1 MQRESGLFS
10 PGGESEGVGGYSN
23 PPGSWQ
29 RKSPFTDR
37 LGSRSAE
44 KDKGLSVRSAQVQGQ
59 LTLGAVDSSRVREG
73 SDLLSKAIKEDAG
86 KHLATDDMEKAFRQP
101 HASTKCSFE
110 QPGWPQTLKV
120 VTSRRDSAKAQGIT
134 ALPDVIREKY
144 NVSLTAGSGDML
156 SGASSQNQSS
166 EQQPVVC
173 LTGLFPRIRRAWAT
187 VDNAV
192 FIWRFDSETDPNVVQ
207 YEGQEQAISAVALA
221 PVKPGVFWEA
231 IQNVLVICTSVEVT
245 LVGIVMQ
252 SKGSGRSGSSSSES
266 HESLNLQP
274 LPLYSVATDTVMMS
288 SVCSTSTGRI
298 FMGGE
303 DGHVY
308 ELMYSVGDNWRNKRC
323 SLVCHTNKLLN
334 IIIPSFLRG
343 SPCPIEQL
351 IIDEERGIMYARTR
365 TSGIQVLDLGAD
377 IKANPRKVAEITD
390 IIDAA
395 RKGGP
400 SGLGRQLFARESGS
414 TGSRTSTTKPT
425 DLVHIAVLEKS
436 VSENL
441 HLVGIMGDGRRL
453 FLSTFSYGYGL
464 GRAMPRPSE
473 IRVKYVMRA
482 PDRPP
487 FSSHKGV
494 FGVGSPHRTH
504 SESLL
509 VEYAFCKEGLYLF
522 SCEADDHAHT
532 QLMLASRDFTLGAH
546 SESAHD
552 IVELVTMELIR
563 GHICAIAEM
572 EPPEILK
579 QTVQVKGDLYGNLSE
594 VLHSA
599 MLPPKRFSLVSTS
612 GTLVVEKMRPVDLLQ
627 NLVESGNR
635 DHIRNFFQN
644 YGLTESA
651 CMCLIFA
658 ASVVRSNSSDA
669 DFWVDELKTA
679 FGLEADEAEAVMK
692 VIGKSSFVIEEARK
706 VFSDQDFT
714 GRPVQED
721 DTMGDISTTVSS
733 NFDMGGPRE
742 PKIKFSARHDGFAL
756 LAARLLRPVWDIGI
770 FRIDSRNNKLEYG
783 LAMNVK
789 SMRLLEERISALVEY
804 MLKFTHHQ
812 EYVLSEDSKGYIS
825 ENGRRTRQK
834 VEVAMAKE
842 QSSITSLCSLLQR
855 CYETL
860 RMLRML
866 HEKTNGSFSLLVN
879 RLEGPPRDFFSLPST
894 VRVGRKGSLHELVV
908 MDQGDNLMRSLVS
921 ALMSYKM
928 DVSSGAIH
936 LKEIS
941 SELESTCPT
950 LFQSEDRI
958 FYDARMTLRSAR
970 KANGAERNELIQ
982 SALKMLMQVPLVVN
996 IYAVFSELIDLK
1008 AYEGAV
1014 DLVIKAA
1021 AMRDPHNIALQQDD
1035 TRSEEYQRI
1044 REECYGLVVEVLS
1057 QLKTSSMTEVAL
1069 TSSPLSPSKA
1079 ETESHQALKTYKK
1092 ILSHCLSSQDIV
1104 FHKYLYT
1111 QLMSMGPEAQNDLIQ
1126 QNPAYLEEFLR
1137 EQAGLSTGPAP
1148 IHTTVKKLSAQ
1159 LPKAVN
1165 ALEVLGRL
1173 YVHRHM
1179 FSHAAYLQLLLG
1191 ERLNVSEDDPSFVS
1205 LEKRQQHLLDALRLA
1220 KSRSQNQGL
1229 QSPDTEGF
1237 SNSLLD
1243 VLQCKVEIIAF
1254 QIRLVDAIQS
1264 KASKCASELFQV
1276 AGEYNIQNQHIE
1288 RLTELV
1294 NKGVHENISMLIQ
1307 TELGNMVTPE
1317 GQERLTILLTTYAGF
1332 AAKTLNLLSSFFSL
1346 EDLYNDFARPE
1357 SMWTLCLEMLHL
1369 AQFSDVQMIKD
1380 HWDMCLF
1387 AAITESVDGQSLS
1400 AACGTVRDLGKIF
1413 YPNDV
1418 SFPMQHLVQRLE
1430 EVAAGVWPADHHA
1443 VPASSDIH
1451 TLIPNT
1457 LLEVCG
1463 ASERLRYVY
1472 DTLIERHTTT
1482 DVMRLQYLKSLTVVL
1497 EYAKMEILKSKSDFR
1512 ASPGILSTRPLR
1524 EAGLLV
1530 ELCDKY
1536 SLRAQ
1541 SLNIDGDL
1549 DLKELVSRFEA
1560 VKNLEF

>member
-1 MQRESGLFS
+1 MHS
-10 PGGESEGVGGYSN
+10 PLWKTGFG
-23 PPGSWQ
+23 
-29 RKSPFTDR
+29 R
-37 LGSRSAE
+37 LGSAE
-44 KDKGLSVRSAQVQGQ
+44 KERTRYGGGFVASGGIQSLRSI
-59 LTLGAVDSSRVREG
+59 DSSRVREG
-73 SDLLSKAIKEDAG
+73 SDLLSKVIKEDAN
-86 KHLATDDMEKAFRQP
+86 KHLVMDDLEKAFKAP
-101 HASTKCSFE
+101 HSATKCSFQ
-110 QPGWPQTLKV
+110 QPGWPQTLRIINSKS
-120 VTSRRDSAKAQGIT
+120 TSQVGIT

-144 NVSLTAGSGDML
+144 NVSLAAGSGEM
-156 SGASSQNQSS
+156 SGASNSGSNS
-166 EQQPVVC
+166 EQNPVVC
-173 LTGLFPRIRRAWAT
+173 LTGLFPGIRRAWAT

-192 FIWRFDSETDPNVVQ
+192 FIWRFDNESDPNVVQ
-207 YEGQEQAISAVALA
+207 YEGQEQAISALGLA
-221 PVKPGVFWEA
+221 PVKKGVFWEA
-231 IQNVLVICTSVEVT
+231 IQNVLVICTSVQVT
-245 LVGIVMQ
+245 LVGVVMQ
-252 SKGSGRSGSSSSES
+252 SKGGRGGYLGGENC
-266 HESLNLQP
+266 ELMNLQP

-288 SVCSTSTGRI
+288 SVCATSEGRI

-303 DGHVY
+303 DGHIY
-308 ELMYSVGDNWRNKRC
+308 ELMYSVGDNWMNKRC
-323 SLVCHTNKLLN
+323 SLVCHSKNLLN
-334 IIIPSFLRG
+334 MVIPSFLRG

-365 TSGIQVLDLGAD
+365 TSGIQVFDLGAD
-377 IKANPRKVAEITD
+377 RKSSPRKVAEITD
-390 IIDAA
+390 IIEAA
-395 RKGGP
+395 RRGGP
-400 SGLGRQLFARESGS
+400 SGLGRQLFARESSSS
-414 TGSRTSTTKPT
+414 TSQTRTTKPT

-453 FLSTFSYGYGL
+453 FLSTFSYDYRMS
-464 GRAMPRPSE
+464 RAMSRPNE
-473 IRVKYVMRA
+473 LRVKYVMRA

-487 FSSHKGV
+487 FGSHKGV
-494 FGVGSPHRTH
+494 FGVGSPHRSH
-504 SESLL
+504 SEALL
-509 VEYAFCKEGLYLF
+509 VEYAFCKGGLYLF
-522 SCEADDHAHT
+522 SCEADDHSHT
-532 QLMLASRDFTLGAH
+532 QLLLTSKDFTLSAQ
-546 SESAHD
+546 SESMND
-552 IVELVTMELIR
+552 FVELVTMELIR
-563 GHICAIAEM
+563 GHVCAIAEM
-572 EPPEILK
+572 EPPELLK

-594 VLHSA
+594 ILHSA
-599 MLPPKRFSLVSTS
+599 MLPAKRFSLVSTS
-612 GTLVVEKMRPVDLLQ
+612 GTLIVEKLRPVDLLQ

-644 YGLTESA
+644 YGLAESA

-669 DFWVDELKTA
+669 DFWMDELKNS
-679 FGLEADEAEAVMK
+679 FGLEADEATAVIQ
-692 VIGKSSFVIEEARK
+692 VISKSSFVIEEARK
-706 VFSDQDFT
+706 IFSDPDFT

-721 DTMGDISTTVSS
+721 DSLGEISTISS

-756 LAARLLRPVWDIGI
+756 LAARLLRPLWDIGI
-770 FRIDSRNNKLEYG
+770 FTIESKNSKVEYG
-783 LAMNVK
+783 LAMDIM
-789 SMRLLEERISALVEY
+789 SMRLLEERTSALVQY
-804 MLKFTHHQ
+804 MIEFTHHQ
-812 EYVLSEDSKGYIS
+812 EYILSEDSKGYMS

-842 QSSITSLCSLLQR
+842 QSCITSLCSLLQR

-866 HEKTNGSFSLLVN
+866 HEKTNGNFSLLVN
-879 RLEGPPRDFFSLPST
+879 RLEGPPAEFFSLSG
-894 VRVGRKGSLHELVV
+894 RASGRKGSLHELVV
-908 MDQGDNLMRSLVS
+908 MDEGENLMRSLVS

-941 SELESTCPT
+941 SELEATCPT
-950 LFQSEDRI
+950 LFQSDDRI

-970 KANGAERNELIQ
+970 KASGAERNELIQ
-982 SALKMLMQVPLVVN
+982 NALKMLLQVPPVVN

-1008 AYEGAV
+1008 AYQGAV
-1014 DLVIKAA
+1014 DLVIRTAQV
-1021 AMRDPHNIALQQDD
+1021 RDPSNIALQNEA
-1035 TRSEEYQRI
+1035 RSEEYQRA
-1044 REECYGLVVEVLS
+1044 REECYGLVVEVLT

-1079 ETESHQALKTYKK
+1079 ESESHQALKTYTK
-1092 ILSHCLSSQDIV
+1092 ILSHCLSSQDIC
-1104 FHKYLYT
+1104 FHKYLYN
-1111 QLMSMGPEAQNDLIQ
+1111 QLMSMGAEAQNDLIQ

-1137 EQAGLSTGPAP
+1137 EQAGLSMGPAP
-1148 IHTTVKKLSAQ
+1148 IHTTVKKLPA
-1159 LPKAVN
+1159 LMPKSVN

-1191 ERLNVSEDDPSFVS
+1191 ERLNVLEDDPSFVS
-1205 LEKRQQHLLDALRLA
+1205 LEKRQQHLMDALRLA
-1220 KSRSQNQGL
+1220 KSRSQHQGL

-1254 QIRLVDAIQS
+1254 QIRLVDSITSA
-1264 KASKCASELFQV
+1264 ASKCSIELFEQ
-1276 AGEYNIQNQHIE
+1276 AGSYNIQNQHVE

-1317 GQERLTILLTTYAGF
+1317 GQEKFSSLLTKYAWYASKTHSLLTT
-1332 AAKTLNLLSSFFSL
+1332 FFSL

-1357 SMWTLCLEMLHL
+1357 CMWALCLEMLHL

-1387 AAITESVDGQSLS
+1387 SAITESVDGQSLS
-1400 AACGTVRDLGKIF
+1400 AACSAVRDLGKIF

-1430 EVAAGVWPADHHA
+1430 EIAAGTWPADQEI
-1443 VPASSDIH
+1443 PATNSDVH
-1451 TLIPNT
+1451 NLIPKT

-1482 DVMRLQYLKSLTVVL
+1482 DVLRLQYLKSLTVVL
-1497 EYAKMEILKSKSDFR
+1497 ECAKMEILKSKSDFR
-1512 ASPGILSTRPLR
+1512 STPGILSTRPLR

-1530 ELCDKY
+1530 ELCNKY
-1536 SLRAQ
+1536 VLRAQ
-1541 SLNIDGDL
+1541 SLNLDGDVNVQ
-1549 DLKELVSRFEA
+1549 ELVTSFER
-1560 VKNLEF
+1560 VKNLDN